1 MKQESPKRNNSAIRC
16 LITPTSRPLAICS
29 FTPLTPIVR
38 SANQFFGEMQP
49 VLLGDRSRAA
59 LSQDT
64 RREQKK
70 ESVREVEP
78 RRGDQSFTCC
88 LLRSESGLSENL
100 RLITQALH
108 WDRGLLA
115 RLVHRPAAIVRT
127 L

>member
-49 VLLGDRSRAA
+49 VLRGDRSRAA

-70 ESVREVEP
+70 ESD
-78 RRGDQSFTCC
+78 GTAGLCQS
-88 LLRSESGLSENL
+88 L
-100 RLITQALH
+100 RLITPALH
-108 WDRGLLA
+108 WDRGRLA
-115 RLVHRPAAIVRT
+115 RLKHRLEARVST
-127 L
+127 LFNAKLSG